1 MLGRSD
7 IGRLAPGLCADL
19 ALFDL
24 RTAAFSDGAVHDPV
38 VSLLLCARPQAA
50 WTIVNGRVAVREGR
64 LATLDLGP
72 LVERHNALATTL
84 VSSA

>member
-1 MLGRSD
+1 MLNPVALD
-7 IGRLAPGLCADL
+7 DDL
-19 ALFDL
+19 PLSG
-24 RTAAFSDGAVHDPV
+24 TTGAVLDPV
-38 VSLLLCARPQAA
+38 ASLLLCARPQAA